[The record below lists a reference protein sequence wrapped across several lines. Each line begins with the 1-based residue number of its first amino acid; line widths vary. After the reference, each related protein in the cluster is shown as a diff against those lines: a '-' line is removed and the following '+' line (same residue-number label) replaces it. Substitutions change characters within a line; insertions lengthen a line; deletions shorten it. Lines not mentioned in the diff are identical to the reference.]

1 MPRVAIQG
9 QEGSFH
15 HAVTQRW
22 FDDYELVCCD
32 TFHDVFESVHSGRA
46 DVAIVA
52 IENSLY
58 GSIADVYDLLLQYKF
73 PIVGEL
79 VEHIHLQLMA
89 KEGVTLSDISEVY
102 SHPVA
107 LNQCREW
114 LEKHLPDAEII
125 EHHDTAGAVAYVR
138 ELSSPFTAAIA
149 GSQASKL
156 YDLPILASDIEDE
169 KTNLTRF
176 VVLDPTG
183 ALESNTQP
191 DKASLVVTTKHH
203 AGALYEALGVF
214 AKQSAN
220 LTKLQSRPI
229 RGKKFEYQF
238 FIDVDIDQATLDAV
252 VTDLNS
258 IECKVTLLGHYPSH
272 LHV

>member
-9 QEGSFH
+9 QVGSFH
-15 HAVTQRW
+15 HTVTHRW
-22 FDDYELVCCD
+22 FKDYELVCQD
-32 TFHDVFESVHSGRA
+32 TFHGVFDAVAHKQA
-46 DVAIVA
+46 DQAVVA

-58 GSIADVYDLLLQYKF
+58 GSIADVYDLLLKYKY

-79 VEHIHLQLMA
+79 VEHIHLQLMT
-89 KEGVTLSDISEVY
+89 KDGVNLSNITEVY

-114 LEKHLPDAEII
+114 LEENLPNAEVI

-138 ELSSPFTAAIA
+138 ELDSTFSAAIA
-149 GSQASKL
+149 GTQASSL
-156 YDLPILASDIEDE
+156 YHLPILKHDIEDE

-176 VVLDPTG
+176 VIIDPN
-183 ALESNTQP
+183 APQQIPEAN
-191 DKASLVVTTKHH
+191 KASLVITTTHH

-214 AKQSAN
+214 AQHSVN

-229 RGKKFEYQF
+229 RGKKFQYQF
-238 FIDVDIDQATLDAV
+238 FIDADIDKATLDMIVSKLEQMKCHV
-252 VTDLNS
+252 V
-258 IECKVTLLGHYPSH
+258 VLGHYKSH
-272 LHV
+272 ISL

>member
-9 QEGSFH
+9 QIGSFH
-15 HAVTQRW
+15 HTVTQRW
-22 FDDYELVCCD
+22 FKNYELVCQD
-32 TFHDVFESVHSGRA
+32 TFHGVFDAVATKQA
-46 DVAIVA
+46 DQAIVA

-58 GSIADVYDLLLQYKF
+58 GSIADVYDLLLKYKY

-89 KEGVTLSDISEVY
+89 KDGVKLSDITEVY

-114 LEKHLPDAEII
+114 LEEHLPDAEII
-125 EHHDTAGAVAYVR
+125 EHHDTAGAVAYVK
-138 ELSSPFTAAIA
+138 ELDSPFTAAIA
-149 GSQASKL
+149 GTQASSL
-156 YDLPILASDIEDE
+156 YDLPILEHDIEDE

-176 VVLDPTG
+176 VVLDPTTVNDIDY
-183 ALESNTQP
+183 A
-191 DKASLVVTTKHH
+191 DKASLVITTTHH

-214 AKQSAN
+214 ASHSVN

-229 RGKKFEYQF
+229 RGKKFQYQF
-238 FIDVDIDQATLDAV
+238 FADADVNKMTLDQIVAELEQKKCHV
-252 VTDLNS
+252 
-258 IECKVTLLGHYPSH
+258 ILLGHYKSH
-272 LHV
+272 LST

>member
-9 QEGSFH
+9 QIGSFH
-15 HAVTQRW
+15 HTVTNRW
-22 FDDYELVCCD
+22 FPDYDLVCQD
-32 TFHDVFESVHSGRA
+32 TFHGVFEALKAKQA
-46 DVAIVA
+46 DQAVVA

-58 GSIADVYDLLLQYKF
+58 GSIADVYDLLLKYKY

-89 KEGVTLSDISEVY
+89 KDGVKLSDITEVY

-114 LEKHLPDAEII
+114 LEEHLPDVEII
-125 EHHDTAGAVAYVR
+125 EHHDTAGAVAYVS
-138 ELSSPFTAAIA
+138 ELDSPFTAAIA
-149 GSQASKL
+149 GTQASEL
-156 YDLPILASDIEDE
+156 YKIPILERDIEDE

-176 VVLDPTG
+176 VVLDPTAPGEIPG
-183 ALESNTQP
+183 AN
-191 DKASLVVTTKHH
+191 KASLVITTTHH

-214 AKQSAN
+214 AQHAVN

-229 RGKKFEYQF
+229 RGKKFQYQF
-238 FIDVDIDQATLDAV
+238 FIDAECDATTLHKIQN
-252 VTDLNS
+252 DLS
-258 IECKVTLLGHYPSH
+258 DLGCTVHTLGHYVQNS
-272 LHV
+272 